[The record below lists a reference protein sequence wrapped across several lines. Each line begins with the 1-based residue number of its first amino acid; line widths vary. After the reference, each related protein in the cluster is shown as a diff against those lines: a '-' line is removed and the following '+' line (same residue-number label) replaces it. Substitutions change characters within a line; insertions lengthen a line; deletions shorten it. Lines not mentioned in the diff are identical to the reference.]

1 MSEYAAQDPDHV
13 CDDGC
18 GPYVPLEFRDLE
30 DLDESAHI
38 DALYDV
44 LDRTRQR
51 AALMILALPGVNEN
65 IRLATRA
72 AALLLDLDQAE
83 LEHELGGRGLMPV
96 RDILDFAI
104 RAYGEGGYI
113 GEAMEA
119 LFRQELKA
127 PPTD

>member
-1 MSEYAAQDPDHV
+1 VSEYAGQDPDHV

-18 GPYVPLEFRDLE
+18 GPYVPLESRDLE
-30 DLDESAHI
+30 DLDESVHI
-38 DALYDV
+38 DTLYDV

-51 AALMILALPGVNEN
+51 TALLILALPGVNEN

>member
-1 MSEYAAQDPDHV
+1 MSEYAGQDPDHV
-13 CDDGC
+13 CDADC

-30 DLDESAHI
+30 DLDESDHI

-51 AALMILALPGVNEN
+51 AALMILALPGVDEN
-65 IRLATRA
+65 VRLSTRT
-72 AALLLDLDQAE
+72 AALLLDLDQEE
-83 LEHELGGRGLMPV
+83 LEHELGGRGMKPV
-96 RDILDFAI
+96 RDILDFAV
-104 RAYGEGGYI
+104 RAYGPAGYI

-127 PPTD
+127 PPTG